1 MIIGVKIEKIFEEIR
16 KYERM
21 RTRLT
26 EEKSISKA
34 RQCPN
39 CKSIPPS
46 ELVTYL
52 LNSLVD

>member
-1 MIIGVKIEKIFEEIR
+1 MIIGIIIKKMFEEIC

-21 RTRLT
+21 RQT
-26 EEKSISKA
+26 EEKSKA